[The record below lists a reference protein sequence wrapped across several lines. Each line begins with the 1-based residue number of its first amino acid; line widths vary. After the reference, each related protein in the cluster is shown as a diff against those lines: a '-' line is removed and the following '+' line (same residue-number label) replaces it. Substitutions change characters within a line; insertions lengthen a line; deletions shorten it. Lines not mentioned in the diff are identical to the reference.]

1 MAAVFPV
8 SGSTNDGSSNTSTYN
23 TSPSYS
29 GTFIPQLWSQK
40 LNAKFYANT
49 MMTEIANT
57 DWEGDIANQ
66 GDTITIRTAPSITIN
81 DYTGAGMTLAD
92 EVPLPNTVD
101 MQIDKGK
108 YFSVKVNDVL
118 AYQADMDL
126 MNMFTED
133 AAKQLKIQI
142 ENDVFF
148 QYFVTEGAA
157 AANKGGTAG
166 AISGSYNL
174 GTDVAP
180 IDQATPANV
189 LKTILKMSAALDEQN
204 VPEEGR
210 WLIMTPHDRHLLM
223 QTDIAQAYFTGDQS
237 STIRTGK
244 IGMLDRFTVYVS
256 NLLPRGQAAKA
267 LVPALTATSAGSS
280 VSNAKVR
287 RMMVAGT
294 SHACAFASQI
304 NKTEQLRDQTD
315 FGDKV
320 RGLAVFGRKVI
331 KNEALCTALVGSAS

>member
-8 SGSTNDGSSNTSTYN
+8 VGSGAFDTN
-23 TSPSYS
+23 PSYS

-57 DWEGDIANQ
+57 DWEGEIANQ

-81 DYTGAGMTLAD
+81 DYAGAGSTLTD
-92 EVPLPNTVD
+92 EVPDPITVD

-108 YFSVKVNDVL
+108 YFSVQVNDVL

-133 AAKQLKIQI
+133 AAKQLKIAI
-142 ENDVFF
+142 ENEVFF
-148 QYFVTEGAA
+148 SYFVTEGAA
-157 AANKGGTAG
+157 AANKGATAG
-166 AISGSYNL
+166 AISGNYNL
-174 GTDVAP
+174 GTDTAPVA
-180 IDQATPANV
+180 QATPANV
-189 LKTILKMSAALDEQN
+189 LKTILRMSAALDEQN
-204 VPEEGR
+204 VPEDGR
-210 WLIMTPHDRHLLM
+210 WLIMTPHDRQLLM

-256 NLLPRGQAAKA
+256 NLLPKGQAGKA
-267 LVPALTATSAGSS
+267 LVAGLSATSSGAS
-280 VSNAKVR
+280 VSNAKAR

-294 SHACAFASQI
+294 SHACSFASQI
-304 NKTEQLRDQTD
+304 SKTEQLRNQTD

-320 RGLAVFGRKVI
+320 RGLAVYGRKVL